1 MGGQSFPVSFNHIL
15 QIFTQE
21 SELSFVF
28 LPQAHKVT
36 EPEQHQSKQPSHLA
50 WLPRPP
56 SVWFLGVSSQRE
68 IPRQEEKGLTED
80 EMVGWHHRLNG
91 HEFEQTLVI
100 VKDRE
105 AWRVAVH
112 GLANSR
118 TRLRD

>member
-68 IPRQEEKGLTED
+68 IPRPEEKGLTED
-80 EMVGWHHRLNG
+80 EMVGWHHRLKG
-91 HEFEQTLVI
+91 HEFEQTLG
-100 VKDRE
+100 DGE
-105 AWRVAVH
+105 
-112 GLANSR
+112 GQGSLACCSPWAGKQSD
-118 TRLRD
+118 TTE